1 MPNSERSK
9 PPHHAFDSNMP
20 PEKQKVYRLSNIP
33 ADADRHTV
41 VQLLGQALG
50 DVSYEHIQLF
60 SLAFSIDHLDGSPSK
75 LATLTFN
82 KVPNIVKDEPNKS
95 QWKLQLPGL
104 PNSLILDTHFLGF
117 TPLNDVSGPQHLC
130 DCIAISGLSSHP
142 FGSWQPH
149 GSDKSF
155 MWIRD
160 SLPRDLPGVRTII
173 YGYDTALINS
183 EWLGLSGIKK
193 LVFLAHS
200 LGGVILKEALV
211 SMAGS
216 GEREK
221 YVLSLT
227 KGAIFFG
234 VPSHGMHISHF
245 LAMVGSQPNQ
255 DLIRDL
261 SSDSTYLMNLD
272 KRFEGISVIRQM
284 KLFWAYETKTSP
296 LYTRNTDGSVSRSS
310 SEAVLVTPD
319 SATRGL
325 ISSNPAATIQIDA
338 SHSDIVK
345 FVEHYHK
352 YDIILSK
359 LREICGQRPDHIA
372 PSPIGAFSL
381 NYSRPGADK
390 HGSSA
395 SLADPNAWDYTELVK
410 RLHAPER
417 DHRLEQIE
425 EKFGHTFDWVF
436 DDRSVGL
443 SKWLQDG
450 QGIFW
455 ISGKPGSG
463 KSTLMKFIVNDPRT
477 EELLNRWTSKATMIT
492 ANFFF
497 HHRGST
503 IQKSLSGLLRSIL
516 SQIMEHKPG
525 LSLHLRPVLDARFIQ
540 LAEENGLDLDPNLIG
555 DLQMAWKNWGLMF
568 TPDVENRIRNIVAHQ
583 NPRAALQS
591 MKPDLLET
599 FPDLRYEL
607 LQSELLSRFARLS
620 KISSEDSLKQYLEE
634 LRTKKPELDDS
645 RLDDFI
651 IRWLHIVNL
660 EKQVYAL
667 LSDYGGGSNGKTGIP
682 YLVDQHKKRIALRS
696 QVQEDPWSIGTLKSG
711 LRQILDQKQ
720 DELDICLF
728 LDALDEYDGQPD
740 VISRFI
746 QDLAQQSH
754 DSPKVPGFKIHEHT
768 EDDIAKYCTG
778 NIKTSHNSKALFDLV
793 PAITQRA
800 QGVFLW
806 VKLVIQDLTRDAS
819 NGATGEQLK
828 ETLGLFPDDLYT
840 YYTRIVERIAPS
852 SRWATYCA
860 LELVSRSRE
869 GLSLVSLLQAV
880 SCSRSQD
887 YLDCKDRLSKF
898 LHKASTLSGDD
909 FEGQLRVIS
918 GGLLDVV
925 AANDQNSIQFMHQ
938 TVEEFVERPQL
949 KQIVLG
955 DDSRETYENGHS
967 ILAKYYLLIS
977 DQSRA
982 FYHARAAEQTT
993 GRSLHTFISSI
1004 PPECLELPLP
1014 LFSLPIT
1021 FLDTGT
1027 AKYSALA
1034 FAAYCRL
1041 QLYLRDE
1048 AQLQPSLYSTSTEPL
1063 LSSLI
1068 ISLMNNWEI
1077 FPEHDVLPTMKAI
1090 LSYGFSP
1097 QNDRCLFEH
1106 LLPVIWTSNLGIES
1120 GWIKESYLCTLI
1132 SFLLDHGLDVNH
1144 RMEVVRDDDS
1154 TVVFRP
1160 IHLCTPAVAK
1170 ILLEKGAD
1178 ANVLDGMGFSPLDS
1192 ICQETAYHAVKLS
1205 NTDRYEIAALLAKH
1219 GGELRTTSVSQW
1231 RRFMASFAASGRDAT
1246 VFKLVSVKPSKR
1258 HRFTFFRK
1266 RMSGR

>member
-1 MPNSERSK
+1 MPS
-9 PPHHAFDSNMP
+9 
-20 PEKQKVYRLSNIP
+20 EKQKVYRLSNIP

-41 VQLLGQALG
+41 FQLLVQALS
-50 DVSYEHIQLF
+50 DVSYENIQLF
-60 SLAFSIDHLDGSPSK
+60 SLAFSIDHLDGSRSK

-104 PNSLILDTHFLGF
+104 SNSLILDTHFLGF
-117 TPLNDVSGPQHLC
+117 TPLNDVSAEAQIC
-130 DCIAISGLSSHP
+130 SCIAISGLSSHP

-183 EWLGLSGIKK
+183 TSFQTIQDISLTLIHQLKANGWASPGSKN

-296 LYTRNTDGSVSRSS
+296 LYTVISRSS

-381 NYSRPGADK
+381 NYSRPVADK
-390 HGSSA
+390 HGSPA
-395 SLADPNAWDYTELVK
+395 SLVDPNAWDYTVK
-410 RLHAPER
+410 RLHAPQR

-425 EKFGHTFDWVF
+425 KKFGHTFDWVF

-463 KSTLMKFIVNDPRT
+463 KSTLTKFIVNDPRT
-477 EELLNRWTSKATMIT
+477 HELRNRWTSKATMIT

-516 SQIMEHKPG
+516 SQILEHKPR
-525 LSLHLRPVLDARFIQ
+525 LHLHLRPVLDARFIQ
-540 LAEENGLDLDPNLIG
+540 LAEENSLGLDPNLIG
-555 DLQMAWKNWGLMF
+555 DLQMAWKNWGLM
-568 TPDVENRIRNIVAHQ
+568 
-583 NPRAALQS
+583 
-591 MKPDLLET
+591 
-599 FPDLRYEL
+599 
-607 LQSELLSRFARLS
+607 
-620 KISSEDSLKQYLEE
+620 
-634 LRTKKPELDDS
+634 
-645 RLDDFI
+645 
-651 IRWLHIVNL
+651 
-660 EKQVYAL
+660 
-667 LSDYGGGSNGKTGIP
+667 
-682 YLVDQHKKRIALRS
+682 S
-696 QVQEDPWSIGTLKSG
+696 QVQQDPWSIGTLKSG

-754 DSPKVPGFKIHEHT
+754 DSPSRIRICFSSRPWDAFVELFKEVPGFKIHEHT
-768 EDDIAKYCTG
+768 EDDIEKYCIG
-778 NIKTSHNSKALFDLV
+778 NIKTSHNSETLSDLV
-793 PAITQRA
+793 PAITRRA
-800 QGVFLW
+800 RGVFLW
-806 VKLVIQDLTRDAS
+806 VKLVLQDLTRDAA

-828 ETLGLFPDDLYT
+828 ETLGSFPDDLYT

-860 LELVSRSRE
+860 LELVSRLRE
-869 GLSLVSLLQAV
+869 GLSLVSLLEAV

-887 YLDCKDRLSKF
+887 YLNGRDRLSKF
-898 LHKASTLSGDD
+898 RYKASRWSDDD
-909 FEGQLRVIS
+909 FEGQIRVIS

-925 AANDQNSIQFMHQ
+925 AADDQKSIQFMHQ
-938 TVEEFVERPQL
+938 TVEEFAERPQL

-955 DDSRETYENGHS
+955 DDSRETHENGHS

-977 DQSRA
+977 DPRRA
-982 FYHARAAEQTT
+982 IYHARAAEQTT
-993 GRSLHTFISSI
+993 GRSLSTFISSI
-1004 PPECLELPLP
+1004 PSEYLELP
-1014 LFSLPIT
+1014 FSPFSPFRLNE
-1021 FLDTGT
+1021 T
-1027 AKYSALA
+1027 AKFSALT
-1034 FAAYCRL
+1034 FAAYGRL

-1048 AQLQPSLYSTSTEPL
+1048 SQSQPSLYSTSTEPL

-1068 ISLMNNWEI
+1068 MSLTDDRQTP
-1077 FPEHDVLPTMKAI
+1077 PELEVLSTMTAI
-1090 LSYGFSP
+1090 LSYGYSP
-1097 QNDRCLFEH
+1097 QNDRNLFKH
-1106 LLPVIWTSNLGIES
+1106 LLSVIWMSNLGIES
-1120 GWIKESYLCTLI
+1120 GRIKKSYLCTLI
-1132 SFLLDHGLDVNH
+1132 SFLLDHGLDLNERVELL
-1144 RMEVVRDDDS
+1144 RADDIIG
-1154 TVVFRP
+1154 VFRP
-1160 IHLCTPAVAK
+1160 LHLCTPVAAK
-1170 ILLEKGAD
+1170 ILLERGAD
-1178 ANVLDGMGFSPLDS
+1178 ANVLDDLGFSPLDL
-1192 ICQETAYHAVKLS
+1192 ICLRATHHFVRLS
-1205 NTDRYEIAALLAKH
+1205 ETDRYEMAALLTKH
-1219 GGELRTTSVSQW
+1219 GGGLQK
-1231 RRFMASFAASGRDAT
+1231 AT
-1246 VFKLVSVKPSKR
+1246 VDEWSMFVASLAGSGLDVTVLKGLPVERPKR
-1258 HRFTFFRK
+1258 HRLTGFRK
-1266 RMSGR
+1266 RIFGR